1 MTVNFPT
8 FSFDYG
14 FSVVFVPTHPGD
26 CNGRLLLDS
35 FTRCNFCRSLVVQW
49 ALVQKI
55 QTDVDTTTVHHRMT
69 TTVNRDHVG

>member
-1 MTVNFPT
+1 MTVKFPT

-14 FSVVFVPTHPGD
+14 FSVVLVPTHPGD

-35 FTRCNFCRSLVVQW
+35 FTRRNFCRSLVVQW

-55 QTDVDTTTVHHRMT
+55 QTDVDTTTVHHRVA